1 MSRLVLCETL
11 ALKASSRGLV
21 GQYMYSPS
29 NSPEIGVRRTVNLQ
43 NGLFRRIY
51 RVGYTVS
58 DGIYMGYSCTASQE
72 IL

>member
-1 MSRLVLCETL
+1 M
-11 ALKASSRGLV
+11 

-58 DGIYMGYSCTASQE
+58 DGIYGIFVHSFTGDSVTS
-72 IL
+72 LG